1 MPTIAPAGLVAGAA
15 RIPLPFGL
23 FSTFMLRPPEST
35 DRWESG
41 AAWQRLICDPA
52 QGIGQ
57 QDCDDQTP
65 TIGLP
70 KVLDR
75 NGQGDDVATPFII
88 YGHFSCSPV
97 GYSVARAQELAITH
111 LIAREEARVEQAFW
125 TGDLGNDP
133 HLADDTET
141 VTIGAAAVSVE
152 QGLGALEEFNAKS
165 YGAVG
170 VIHMTRGTALAALGE
185 SLLETVGNSTRL
197 QTKLGTPVA
206 AGAGYPGTG
215 PTGGA
220 PVAGKPWLYISP
232 AIFGYRSEI
241 MDSSSVPGDL
251 FDRSN
256 NELLAIAER
265 RYLLGYDG
273 CGVGAVQVDLA
284 LP

>member
-15 RIPLPFGL
+15 RIPLPYGL
-23 FSTFMLRPPEST
+23 FSTFILRAAGT

-41 AAWQRLICDPA
+41 ASWQRLICDPA

-70 KVLDR
+70 KNLAR
-75 NGQGDDVATPFII
+75 NGQGDDLATPFIV
-88 YGHFSCSPV
+88 YGHFSCFPT
-97 GYSVARAQELAITH
+97 GYTVERAQDLATVH
-111 LIAREEARVEQAFW
+111 LLAREEARVEQAFW
-125 TGDLGNDP
+125 TGDLGNNP
-133 HLADDTET
+133 HLADATET
-141 VTIGAAAVSVE
+141 VTIGAAAVSLE
-152 QGLGALEEFNAKS
+152 LGLSLLENYNAGS
-165 YGAVG
+165 YGSVG

-185 SLLETVGNSTRL
+185 NLLESVGNGTRL

-220 PVAGKPWLYISP
+220 PVAGKPWIYISP
-232 AIFGYRSEI
+232 AVFGYRSEV
-241 MDSSSVPGDL
+241 MNSSSTPGDL
-251 FDRSN
+251 FDRSVN
-256 NELLAIAER
+256 NLTAIAER